1 MRSMV
6 FAVGISGLQAG
17 EDVKVP
23 SEVPPILVCSGCHAA
38 VLTSAD
44 AAVALR
50 AKVLRAKVLRGRHS
64 LALQRA
70 ESLFERRA
78 S

>member
-1 MRSMV
+1 MRCARPLSTAAHV
-6 FAVGISGLQAG
+6 AALT
-17 EDVKVP
+17 VP